1 MPVSSR
7 LALVALAVLTSACA
21 HLFSHKPPENP
32 NLHHVKRVFVPQQI
46 DPDEK
51 ALAQLPIA
59 EREPIDRA
67 SSVPTRLAN
76 FLADALAN
84 RGFVIV
90 RTESESDATI
100 TLESL
105 EPIVVDGP
113 LPNQQFGFAATVRS
127 PSLGVNWRT
136 AISSLVK
143 ETRTLSAEIW
153 KQSPRGCS
161 RPGRSRQC
169 EPATSR
175 RRRPRRSSGWGSP
188 WQLMG

>member
-1 MPVSSR
+1 MGDARTRSTVDLAPGGGDTRLVSSR
-7 LALVALAVLTSACA
+7 LALVVLAALTSACA
-21 HLFSHKPPENP
+21 LSRSHRPPENP

-59 EREPIDRA
+59 ERQRIEQA

-76 FLADALAN
+76 FLAEALAN

-143 ETRTLSAEIW
+143 ETHPVAERRNMETIARD
-153 KQSPRGCS
+153 SS
-161 RPGRSRQC
+161 RRGRSR
-169 EPATSR
+169 PY
-175 RRRPRRSSGWGSP
+175 
-188 WQLMG
+188 